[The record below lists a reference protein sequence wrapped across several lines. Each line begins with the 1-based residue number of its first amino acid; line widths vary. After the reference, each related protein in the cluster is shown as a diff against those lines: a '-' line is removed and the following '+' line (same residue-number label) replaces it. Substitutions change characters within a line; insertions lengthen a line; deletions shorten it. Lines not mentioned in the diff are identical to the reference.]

1 MYKVLT
7 VLLVMIS
14 VTLGACERPR
24 PFNPNKKEPGLFT
37 GKSGELIIY
46 KNKTRKR

>member
-1 MYKVLT
+1 MYRFLTMVL
-7 VLLVMIS
+7 VVIS

-24 PFNPNKKEPGLFT
+24 PFNPNKTEPGLIT

-46 KNKTRKR
+46 KSTTRRR